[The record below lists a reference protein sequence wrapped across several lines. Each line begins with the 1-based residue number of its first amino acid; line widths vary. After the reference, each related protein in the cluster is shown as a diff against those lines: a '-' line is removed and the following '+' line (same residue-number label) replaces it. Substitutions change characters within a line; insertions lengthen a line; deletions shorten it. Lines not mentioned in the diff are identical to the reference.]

1 MVRPVL
7 RLALTVVVATL
18 AAAGVASLRPAAAA
32 GIDGCTDR
40 RTAADPFGCDRWVLT
55 AASGE
60 GPYSAWVE
68 DARVRLRTERVDGYE
83 TLVIGTECSSV
94 VAPFTIDAGVLA
106 PEEPPVW
113 TDGCGEQPGP
123 AENRLLAL
131 LSAPVDI
138 GGTSEDVVLDGVG
151 GSLVFSRIPD

>member
-1 MVRPVL
+1 MRI
-7 RLALTVVVATL
+7 TKKL
-18 AAAGVASLRPAAAA
+18 AAAGVASLRPAAAVR
-32 GIDGCTDR
+32 IDGCTDR

-94 VAPFTIDAGVLA
+94 RSVGPPVNDRYRSKPGISSGRRYWQSPRPSDASVAGV
-106 PEEPPVW
+106 
-113 TDGCGEQPGP
+113 
-123 AENRLLAL
+123 
-131 LSAPVDI
+131 SM
-138 GGTSEDVVLDGVG
+138 S
-151 GSLVFSRIPD
+151 